1 MLRQR
6 DTLAAPL
13 RDLEACILAVRT
25 GTFLPDVSRSGYFPS
40 GAVAQ
45 NVAPSDEPSETP
57 PGRTGASDIEP
68 SVGMTWPDD
77 TAADPLDS
85 QADSPIFGEGHE
97 LEHPAASPSLAADED
112 AEGADKISAS
122 SSSSSSSST
131 DSEVKSEPGH
141 HLAPLDRPVWRAG
154 CQVWQHRQ
162 SRTGLFTCSQ
172 KPTLRQVPLCVAGS
186 NRTLTFGHQAT
197 RLSIH

>member
-57 PGRTGASDIEP
+57 PVPRQTVRSLVKVTSWNILQP
-68 SVGMTWPDD
+68 VR
-77 TAADPLDS
+77 PLL
-85 QADSPIFGEGHE
+85 QTRM
-97 LEHPAASPSLAADED
+97 LRVLTRLA
-112 AEGADKISAS
+112 
-122 SSSSSSSST
+122 
-131 DSEVKSEPGH
+131 H
-141 HLAPLDRPVWRAG
+141 HLV
-154 CQVWQHRQ
+154 HRV
-162 SRTGLFTCSQ
+162 LLL
-172 KPTLRQVPLCVAGS
+172 PTLRSNRSRDIILPLWTALSGVRAVRFGSIDRVGLDCSLAPRSRRCVRFLCVWQGQIERLLSGIRPPDCRFIEVCAV
-186 NRTLTFGHQAT
+186 RTW
-197 RLSIH
+197 

>member
-1 MLRQR
+1 MIGAARVLRQR

-122 SSSSSSSST
+122 SSSSSLAST
-131 DSEVKSEPGH
+131 ESDWTV
-141 HLAPLDRPVWRAG
+141 HLLPEADAASGVRDAAASTSILRISRDAPFG
-154 CQVWQHRQ
+154 ERQ
-162 SRTGLFTCSQ
+162 LE
-172 KPTLRQVPLCVAGS
+172 PLCFD
-186 NRTLTFGHQAT
+186 N
-197 RLSIH
+197 IHLPLLDISDGGD